1 MGRSAAMT
9 APSPTSR
16 DAVTAGIANLLGVV
30 ADNKY
35 FLGRWL
41 SQWAVGAPGLESAVA
56 AAGIAQGHLG
66 QARTLY
72 PLVDDMLAGGF
83 SSPDEGR
90 TRHYCMSA
98 LDEPFATWAQ
108 AVATMYLVDPALDVV
123 LRVVDPPGDELR
135 RRVVR
140 VLEESRF
147 NATFARSR
155 LVELTERWEHGRS
168 HLDGT
173 LRRIMPE
180 ALCWFGPPGEQGVT
194 VLLDAGVLRA
204 DGEQMRTLYLDTVAP
219 TLLEHGYDVGVA
231 QGEGERQRAGGRG
244 SQGEGE
250 RQRAGGRGSQGEGEP
265 GRWTYEELPWERWN
279 PLQRR
284 LETTTG

>member
-1 MGRSAAMT
+1 VSADPEAT
-9 APSPTSR
+9 LEA
-16 DAVTAGIANLLGVV
+16 AVTAGIANLLGVV

-35 FLGRWL
+35 YLGRWL

-90 TRHYCMSA
+90 TRHYNMSV
-98 LDEPFATWAQ
+98 LDEPFATWGQ
-108 AVATMYLVDPALDVV
+108 AVATMYLVDPALDAV

-135 RRVVR
+135 RRLGR

-147 NATFARSR
+147 NAMFARSR
-155 LVELTERWEHGRS
+155 LIELTQRWEHGRS
-168 HLDGT
+168 HLVAT
-173 LRRIMPE
+173 LERIVPE
-180 ALCWFGPPGEQGVT
+180 ALCWFGPPDEEGVA
-194 VLLDAGVLRA
+194 VLVDAGVLHA
-204 DGEQMRTLYLDTVAP
+204 DGEQMRMMYLDAVAP
-219 TLLEHGYDVGVA
+219 TLLDNDYDIGVSE
-231 QGEGERQRAGGRG
+231 GEGEGQRAGGRG
-244 SQGEGE
+244 SGE
-250 RQRAGGRGSQGEGEP
+250 R

-284 LETTTG
+284 LETTD

>member
-1 MGRSAAMT
+1 VSADPEASLE
-9 APSPTSR
+9 A
-16 DAVTAGIANLLGVV
+16 AVTAGIANLLGVV

-83 SSPDEGR
+83 PSPDEGR
-90 TRHYCMSA
+90 TRHYNMSA
-98 LDEPFATWAQ
+98 LDEPFATWGQ

-135 RRVVR
+135 RRVAR

-155 LVELTERWEHGRS
+155 LVELTQRWEHGRG
-168 HLDGT
+168 HLTGT
-173 LRRIMPE
+173 LRRVVPE
-180 ALCWFGPPGEQGVT
+180 ALCWFGPPAEQGVA
-194 VLLDAGVLRA
+194 VLVDAGVLRA
-204 DGEQMRTLYLDTVAP
+204 DGERMRTMYLDTVAP
-219 TLLEHGYDVGVA
+219 TLLDHGYEVGVSGA
-231 QGEGERQRAGGRG
+231 R
-244 SQGEGE
+244 
-250 RQRAGGRGSQGEGEP
+250 
-265 GRWTYEELPWERWN
+265 GRWTYEELPWDRWN